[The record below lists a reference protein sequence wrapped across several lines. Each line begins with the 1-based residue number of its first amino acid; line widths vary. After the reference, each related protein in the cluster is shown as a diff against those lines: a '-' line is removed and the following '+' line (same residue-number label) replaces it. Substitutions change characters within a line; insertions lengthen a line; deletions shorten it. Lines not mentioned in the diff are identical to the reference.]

1 MSKRPQRRKHVPQ
14 RTCVAC
20 RTVRPRRDLVR
31 VVRTPEG
38 VVVLDETGK
47 LNGRGAYLCRQR
59 SCLEAALAQRQLE
72 RALKTSLTAETK
84 SKLKEYA
91 EGLPQ
96 SLSTESEESEKVSS
110 Q

>member
-38 VVVLDETGK
+38 AVVLDETGK

-72 RALKTSLTAETK
+72 RALKTSLTAETE
-84 SKLKEYA
+84 SELLKYA

-96 SLSTESEESEKVSS
+96 FLSTESEEGMKGSE
-110 Q
+110 